1 MKVKNISKG
10 DITANFSAVYAG
22 ETFEIPAANFP
33 ALVAEYKPEFF
44 KVIDGDLAEQGA
56 EEAPEVSFTVGDV
69 APAKVG
75 RPKKTV

>member
-1 MKVKNISKG
+1 MKVKNISGG
-10 DITANFSAVYAG
+10 DITAGFSVVYAG
-22 ETFEIPAANFP
+22 ETFDIAPEHFP

-44 KVIDGDLAEQGA
+44 KVIDGVPAEQGA
-56 EEAPEVSFTVGDV
+56 EEAPGSFIVGDV